1 MKNYLCINGKKTE
14 LTEEQLKELGFITE
28 LSPLAKLQSAVRAWN
43 AQEHYKVHDVIEDFG
58 YSFEIIGFNHDKNA
72 DDENRPTVTLM
83 AKELLPEHRMNPG
96 KCERGWVDSE
106 LRKWLNEE
114 FINTLPSELV
124 ELIQPTWKKSLDSC
138 GRFYDTVDKLF
149 IPTESELFGS
159 AIYSLDMC
167 GERYEAFENSK
178 DRQRIG
184 DNDKPDGY
192 WTFSVIAGNSNAFV
206 LVSNIGLVSIGT
218 ASLARRAPFC
228 FQIS

>member
-43 AQEHYKVHDVIEDFG
+43 AQEHYKVNDVIEDFG

-72 DDENRPTVTLM
+72 DDMNRPTVTLM

-96 KCERGWVDSE
+96 KCERGWIDSE

-114 FINTLPSELV
+114 YINTLPSELV
-124 ELIQPTWKKSLDSC
+124 ELIQPTWRRSLDSC
-138 GRFYDTVDKLF
+138 GRFYDTVDNLF

-159 AIYSLDMC
+159 AIYSPDMC
-167 GERYEAFENSK
+167 GERYKAFETSK

-184 DNDKPDGY
+184 DGGKPDWY
-192 WTFSVIAGNSNAFV
+192 WTSSAYAGNSTNFV
-206 LVSNIGLVSIGT
+206 IVSSNGLVHLNH
-218 ASLARRAPFC
+218 ASAASRAPFC